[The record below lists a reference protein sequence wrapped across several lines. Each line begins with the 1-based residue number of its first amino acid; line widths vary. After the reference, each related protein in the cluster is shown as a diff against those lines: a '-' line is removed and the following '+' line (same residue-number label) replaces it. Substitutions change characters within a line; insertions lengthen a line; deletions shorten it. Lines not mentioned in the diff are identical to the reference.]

1 MATFLLPNVVYVFWT
16 SLEHD
21 MLDINRSKQ

>member
-1 MATFLLPNVVYVFWT
+1 MATFLLPNIVYVFWT

-21 MLDINRSKQ
+21 MLDIN